1 MILQDL
7 SNRCAHPDGNSGV
20 GTMAEIITCPACAR
34 KLQVPESFYGQTVQC
49 PECAHQFV
57 ADPHASSV
65 QTTPPAAPPVAPT
78 AEPQEDDRHR
88 RRKHEYDDEFDDD
101 FNETRLLRRS
111 DVAHRGGTIL
121 ALGIISLV
129 VPCAAV
135 ICGPLAWI
143 MGNSDLTAI
152 RAGRMDP
159 SGEGMVQAG
168 RVLGIIS
175 TILMLGSI
183 LLYCLLGG
191 LNVMTGRR

>member
-1 MILQDL
+1 LQDL
-7 SNRCAHPDGNSGV
+7 SNRCAHPGTYSGV
-20 GTMAEIITCPACAR
+20 ETMAEIITCPACAR

-65 QTTPPAAPPVAPT
+65 QTTPSPAAPVAPL
-78 AEPQEDDRHR
+78 AEPQEDDRPR
-88 RRKHEYDDEFDDD
+88 RGKREYDDDFDDEFED
-101 FNETRLLRRS
+101 MRPLRRS
-111 DVAHRGGTIL
+111 GVPHRGGTIL

-168 RVLGIIS
+168 RVLGMIS

-183 LLYCLLGG
+183 LLYCLFGG
-191 LNVMTGRR
+191 LIVMTGRR